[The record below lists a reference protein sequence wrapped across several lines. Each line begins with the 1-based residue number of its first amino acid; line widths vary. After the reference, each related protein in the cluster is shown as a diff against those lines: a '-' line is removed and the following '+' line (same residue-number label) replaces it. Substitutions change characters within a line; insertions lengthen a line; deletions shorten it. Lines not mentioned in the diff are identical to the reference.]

1 MENSILSLPPGEF
14 LLALNE
20 LGFPD
25 DQREFLL
32 SQYGAPEPRP
42 PVPDDRSF
50 GYHLLDNLIGFD
62 DDYVT
67 RGEAWRAGVQDTL
80 SEFVSP
86 EAGQRRRAALDRVD
100 QRINDALDYYLGPQ
114 LAPRVQQAA
123 DLGGL
128 LSPGADVV
136 DAYQASGDLMAP
148 NKTPLDRAASGAA
161 LAGAL
166 GAMFMPGGVSSIR
179 QGVED
184 VADAAVRAY
193 DPATTNAFTVWHAS
207 PHDFDRFSMDRIGT
221 GEGAQAYG
229 HGLYF
234 AENPAVSGPGGQYW
248 LDFVSR
254 VPISEDLSKALADVD
269 DLGYSGP
276 RAARAAILRDPQW
289 RNAYDVSADEADR
302 IERALP
308 SSLPRAYEVSI
319 DANPEDFLDW
329 DRPLSEQP
337 EAVRAAVE
345 RVTPPKV
352 FARRDGTFQAY
363 LEGPDGF
370 PVTFDGATRE
380 EAIQKAMQG
389 LTGAHAVKGNVP
401 SLVSRELSEAGIPG
415 IRYLDAGSRGAGEGS
430 RNYVVFND
438 ELLSILNKYG
448 LAGGVGLASL
458 ALMGEEDS
466 ADSY

>member
-1 MENSILSLPPGEF
+1 
-14 LLALNE
+14 
-20 LGFPD
+20 
-25 DQREFLL
+25 
-32 SQYGAPEPRP
+32 
-42 PVPDDRSF
+42 
-50 GYHLLDNLIGFD
+50 
-62 DDYVT
+62 
-67 RGEAWRAGVQDTL
+67 
-80 SEFVSP
+80 
-86 EAGQRRRAALDRVD
+86 
-100 QRINDALDYYLGPQ
+100 
-114 LAPRVQQAA
+114 
-123 DLGGL
+123 
-128 LSPGADVV
+128 
-136 DAYQASGDLMAP
+136 
-148 NKTPLDRAASGAA
+148 
-161 LAGAL
+161 
-166 GAMFMPGGVSSIR
+166 VSSIR

-337 EAVRAAVE
+337 ERVRDAVN

-352 FARRDGTFQAY
+352 FENRQTGRFQAY

-370 PVTFDGATRE
+370 PVIFEGGTRE
-380 EAIQKAMQG
+380 EAVAKARDG
-389 LTGAHAVKGNVP
+389 LTGANAVKGNVP
-401 SLVSRELSEAGIPG
+401 SLVSRELREAGIPG
-415 IRYLDAGSRGAGEGS
+415 IRYLDAGSRGAGGGS

-448 LAGGVGLASL
+448 LAGGAGLASL

-466 ADSY
+466 ADNY

>member
-1 MENSILSLPPGEF
+1 MSSILDLPPDEF
-14 LLALNE
+14 LLALDE
-20 LGFPD
+20 LGLPD

-32 SQYGAPEPRP
+32 SRYGVPEPRP

-148 NKTPLDRAASGAA
+148 NRTPLDRAASGAA

-193 DPATTNAFTVWHAS
+193 DPNTTNAFTVWHGS
-207 PHDFDRFSMDRIGT
+207 PHDFDRFDMSKIGT

-234 AENPAVSGPGGQYW
+234 AESPDVARTYRHMRGGTVSPEAV
-248 LDFVSR
+248 
-254 VPISEDLSKALADVD
+254 
-269 DLGYSGP
+269 
-276 RAARAAILRDPQW
+276 RALRDMDYLGFSSAGEAATAIKADPNW
-289 RNAYDVSADEADR
+289 RMAWDVQPEDAANADIIDGWLNSRPGA
-302 IERALP
+302 I
-308 SSLPRAYEVSI
+308 YEVSI

-337 EAVRAAVE
+337 EAVRDA
-345 RVTPPKV
+345 
-352 FARRDGTFQAY
+352 
-363 LEGPDGF
+363 
-370 PVTFDGATRE
+370 
-380 EAIQKAMQG
+380 
-389 LTGAHAVKGNVP
+389 LTGIYPDDMMGGEIARLMVSDARDTAIMRGDNART
-401 SLVSRELSEAGIPG
+401 SLAASQAAASEGLRELGIPG

-448 LAGGVGLASL
+448 LAGGAGLASL

-466 ADSY
+466 ADNY